1 MSASG
6 FHGKQPP
13 KRTDRPIEDDQAQY
27 VLSRLRPVS
36 RHQRSGRLGRR
47 LSLPSPRHADPRY
60 HGAILRRPIARLRT
74 QLPGKRTRVV
84 FLSWPDAALPRVRRR
99 HALLPGMGVPHRGHV
114 HRRACGGPHDGG
126 RSAART
132 GVCRVLHALAAPVRR
147 TRRGVGHV
155 RPRRG
160 NRLFRADL
168 FRPVPH
174 SPRCHRAADPAC
186 VFCRCSAYAS

>member
-1 MSASG
+1 MRECRHRD
-6 FHGKQPP
+6 FTENNRRRE
-13 KRTDRPIEDDQAQY
+13 RTDPLKTIKPNTC
-27 VLSRLRPVS
+27 S
-36 RHQRSGRLGRR
+36 LGYA
-47 LSLPSPRHADPRY
+47 LFLAINAAGVWGGVFPFLPLDMQTPGIMARF
-60 HGAILRRPIARLRT
+60 LRRPIARLRT

-168 FRPVPH
+168 SPCTSFPAL
-174 SPRCHRAADPAC
+174 SPRC
-186 VFCRCSAYAS
+186 